1 MNPEGLERLLQQV
14 RQGQV
19 TVEQA
24 LQRLRSLP
32 FEDLGFASLDHH
44 RSLRQG
50 FPEVVLC
57 EGKTTAQIIAI
68 ARALIKKQGPFLAT
82 RADPSVARA
91 IRRLDRRAQYY
102 PDARIVAIRASR
114 QKQHGHILVVTAGT
128 ADVPVA
134 EEARVTAEVMG
145 SHVERLYDV
154 GVAGIHRLLG
164 KKDRLFDAQV
174 VIVAAGMDGVLP
186 SVVGGLVHCPVIA
199 VPTSRGYGASFG
211 GVAALLTMLNS
222 CAAGVGVMNID
233 NGFGAACLA
242 HRINMLG
249 AARRAGIARQARKVR
264 YRTSG
269 HSSRA
274 IRACVARP
282 AEPYFTSSMPRFG
295 QATITVRNPF
305 SPFANSFVR
314 TSYE

>member
-1 MNPEGLERLLQQV
+1 MNPEGLERLLREV
-14 RQGQV
+14 HRRRV
-19 TVEQA
+19 TVDQA

-57 EGKTTAQIIAI
+57 EGKTTAQVVAI
-68 ARALIKKQGPFLAT
+68 ARALIRKQGPFLAT
-82 RADPSVARA
+82 RADPIVARA
-91 IRRLDRRAQYY
+91 IRRLAPRAHYY
-102 PDARIVAIRASR
+102 PDARIVAIRPSR
-114 QKQHGHILVVTAGT
+114 QKRLGHILVVTAGT

-134 EEARVTAEVMG
+134 EEARITAEVMG

-164 KKDRLFDAQV
+164 KKDRLFEAQV
-174 VIVAAGMDGVLP
+174 VVVVAGMDGVLP
-186 SVVGGLVHCPVIA
+186 SVVGGLVQCPVIA

-249 AARRAGIARQARKVR
+249 MR
-264 YRTSG
+264 S
-269 HSSRA
+269 
-274 IRACVARP
+274 
-282 AEPYFTSSMPRFG
+282 
-295 QATITVRNPF
+295 
-305 SPFANSFVR
+305 
-314 TSYE
+314 